1 MRFAFLPMRLAFCAF
16 CVFGTLRFTF
26 CVFTVLLP
34 LPFLVVN
41 NEVCVFAR
49 KCVFYRCN
57 AFKLVLLHL
66 KSYAH
71 FIHKL
76 YTPNG
81 EPRFARRAHTAALF
95 RNSFI
100 YSRIISG
107 RLFAHFR
114 TCSVVPL
121 RHLNEPTL
129 HSVASAKTRKCYAL
143 VNKNTYCKK
152 MKLYYKM

>member
-1 MRFAFLPMRLAFCAF
+1 MRFAFLLLRLAFCAF
-16 CVFGTLRFTF
+16 CVFGMLLFTF
-26 CVFTVLLP
+26 CVFAVLLL
-34 LPFLVVN
+34 LPFLVFAYAF
-41 NEVCVFAR
+41 CVLCR
-49 KCVFYRCN
+49 KCVFCRCN
-57 AFKLVLLHL
+57 AFYLVLLHL
-66 KSYAH
+66 KSYTH

-76 YTPNG
+76 YTPNNRPCFG
-81 EPRFARRAHTAALF
+81 RRARPAPLF

-100 YSRIISG
+100 YSRITFG

-143 VNKNTYCKK
+143 ANKNTYCKK
-152 MKLYYKM
+152 M

>member
-1 MRFAFLPMRLAFCAF
+1 MRFAFLPMRLAFGAF
-16 CVFGTLRFTF
+16 CVFGMLRFTF
-26 CVFTVLLP
+26 CIFAVLLL
-34 LPFLVVN
+34 LPFLVFTN
-41 NEVCVFAR
+41 AFCVFCR
-49 KCVFYRCN
+49 KCVFCRYN

-76 YTPNG
+76 CTPNECPCFG
-81 EPRFARRAHTAALF
+81 RRARPAPLF

-100 YSRIISG
+100 YSRITSG

-114 TCSVVPL
+114 TCSVIPL

>member
-1 MRFAFLPMRLAFCAF
+1 MRFAFLPMGLAFCAF
-16 CVFGTLRFTF
+16 CVFGMLRFAF
-26 CVFTVLLP
+26 CVFAVLLL
-34 LPFLVVN
+34 LPFLVFAN
-41 NEVCVFAR
+41 AFCVFCR
-49 KCVFYRCN
+49 KCVFCRCN
-57 AFKLVLLHL
+57 AFCLVLLHL

-81 EPRFARRAHTAALF
+81 EPRSARRAHTAALF

-100 YSRIISG
+100 YSRITFG

-143 VNKNTYCKK
+143 AYKNTYCQK
-152 MKLYYKM
+152 M

>member
-1 MRFAFLPMRLAFCAF
+1 MRLAFCAF
-16 CVFGTLRFTF
+16 CVFVLLRFAF
-26 CVFTVLLP
+26 CVFAVLLL
-34 LPFLVVN
+34 LPFLVFTNAFGVL
-41 NEVCVFAR
+41 CR
-49 KCVFYRCN
+49 KCVFCHCN
-57 AFKLVLLHL
+57 AFYLVLLHL

-71 FIHKL
+71 FINKL
-76 YTPNG
+76 CTPNS
-81 EPRFARRAHTAALF
+81 PLRFGRRARTAPLF

-100 YSRIISG
+100 YSCITSG

-143 VNKNTYCKK
+143 AQKNTYCKK
-152 MKLYYKM
+152 M